1 MRTRR
6 PVLAV
11 VLTAATGAFL
21 AVAAVL
27 GLVALATATPTRP
40 DVPLVSFTG

>member
-6 PVLAV
+6 PVLAI
-11 VLTAATGAFL
+11 VLTAATGALL
-21 AVAAVL
+21 AIAAVL
-27 GLVALATATPTRP
+27 GLVALTTAAPVRP

>member
-1 MRTRR
+1 MRTQR

-11 VLTAATGAFL
+11 VLTAATGALL

-27 GLVALATATPTRP
+27 GLIALTTGAPAQP

>member
-1 MRTRR
+1 MRTQR

-11 VLTAATGAFL
+11 ALTAATGAIL
-21 AVAAVL
+21 AVAAAF
-27 GLVALATATPTRP
+27 GLVAAATATPARP